1 MTEMT
6 PAVSLEKKDELGILA
21 IDNPPVNAL
30 GVDVRKGLFEGV
42 AMAVKDDGIKA
53 VIIICRGRTFCA
65 GADIREFGKPMQA
78 PFLPDVL
85 DAIENAPKPVI
96 AAVHGTAF
104 GGGLETALAS
114 HFRIAVKSASFGLPE
129 VKLGLLPGAGG
140 TQRLPRVTGVEKAL
154 EMITSGN
161 PIGAEEALRVGLIDE
176 IAGDDLEADAIAFA
190 KKVLAENRPI
200 VKVSELDDNIAPAR
214 ENPAVFDDFRKKNAR
229 KFRGFEAPEACI
241 KAVEAAVSKPFREG
255 IANERE
261 LFNQL
266 MNGSQSAAQRHY
278 FFAERQVAK
287 IPDIPKDTPVHDIRK
302 VGIIGAGTMGG
313 GIAMNFVNAG
323 IPVTL
328 VEQKQD
334 FLDRGLGVIRSNY
347 EITASKGKMSADDV
361 EKRMGMIRGTV
372 SMEDLSDVDLVIE
385 AVYESM
391 DLKKEIFKKLD
402 AICKD
407 GAILAT
413 NTSYLDV
420 NEIAAQTGR
429 PEHVLGLHF
438 FSPANVM
445 RLLEIVR
452 AEKTSKSVLATA
464 LGIARKIRKIAVVV
478 GVCYGFA
485 GNRMFAQRKQQA
497 EKLILEGAM
506 PAQVDQVIYD
516 FGFPMGP
523 FALADLIGIDLGWDR
538 DNSAGRTL
546 QEILCE
552 MGRFG
557 QKSGAGFYKYEKGSR
572 APIPDPEIDQL
583 IIDFSKKQGIERRD
597 VSDEE
602 ILERCIYPIIN
613 EGAKI
618 LEEKIAV
625 RPSDLDVIWVNG
637 YGWPVYRGGP
647 MFYADLV
654 GLDKIVDALKKYEA
668 KLGEDFKP
676 AALLEQLVRD
686 GKKFGDLN

>member
-1 MTEMT
+1 MTEIT

-30 GVDVRKGLFEGV
+30 GVDVRKGLFDGV

-85 DAIENAPKPVI
+85 DAIENAPKPII

-176 IAGDDLEADAIAFA
+176 IAGDDLEAHAIAFA

-334 FLDRGLGVIRSNY
+334 FLDRGIGVIRSNY

-372 SMEDLSDVDLVIE
+372 SMEDFSDVDLVIE

-402 AICKD
+402 SICKD

-420 NEIAAQTGR
+420 NEIAAQTRR
-429 PEHVLGLHF
+429 PAYVLGLHF

-452 AEKTSKSVLATA
+452 AEKTSKEVLATA
-464 LGIARKIRKIAVVV
+464 LVIAKKIKKIAVVV

-485 GNRMFAQRKQQA
+485 GNRMFAKRKQQA
-497 EKLILEGAM
+497 EQLILEGAM
-506 PAQVDQVIYD
+506 PAQVDRVIYD

-546 QEILCE
+546 QEVLCE

-557 QKSGAGFYKYEKGSR
+557 QKSGAGFYKYEKGTR

-583 IIDFSKKQGIERRD
+583 IIDFSKKQGIERKEIT
-597 VSDEE
+597 DEE

-654 GLDKIVDALKKYEA
+654 GLDKIVDALKTYEA